1 MAGEDKKREADSGV
15 LIILL
20 PDEDFHS
27 WVADMVSHG
36 CLFPVPV
43 G

>member
-1 MAGEDKKREADSGV
+1 MAPKAEKCIWWSMAGEDKKREADSGV

-27 WVADMVSHG
+27 
-36 CLFPVPV
+36 
-43 G
+43 